1 MATTVRAKLPTDAL
15 LSLALAIF
23 SAAAAL
29 PMPYD
34 YYTILRWVVLVGGS
48 FVAWKSR
55 SLGELWPIAVIAAV
69 AIFNPLFPLRLER
82 ATWKYLDIAVAVLF
96 LLIAGVHLAQK
107 RPT

>member
-55 SLGELWPIAVIAAV
+55 SLGELWPIVS
-69 AIFNPLFPLRLER
+69 FSP
-82 ATWKYLDIAVAVLF
+82 F
-96 LLIAGVHLAQK
+96 LHHAEADSPG
-107 RPT
+107 